1 MEAFTNNVSKSAIGK
16 DPVFFTSMPSNTLAA
31 CRLASVSGMFTSSNF
46 SADDDFIPDLFGSC
60 LLVFPKV
67 NPDFGAAADIS
78 PNVNG
83 FVSAEFDFDELAK
96 PNEKPP
102 LPEVTA
108 FVDAVLDPP
117 KANVPVFDVDAPKV
131 GIDDVLLTKVGEDI
145 SDFSLLLLFESDLAD
160 IKGLDAFEAI
170 GAFDPLDKL
179 ASFLVDEVKG
189 FGALLDIGG

>member
-1 MEAFTNNVSKSAIGK
+1 MSLEAKAEEPG
-16 DPVFFTSMPSNTLAA
+16 VF
-31 CRLASVSGMFTSSNF
+31 
-46 SADDDFIPDLFGSC
+46 
-60 LLVFPKV
+60 VFPKV
-67 NPDFGAAADIS
+67 NPDFGAAADIP

-83 FVSAEFDFDELAK
+83 FVSTEFDFDELAK

-102 LPEVTA
+102 LPKVTA

-117 KANVPVFDVDAPKV
+117 KANFPVFDVDAPKV